1 MKITLAIINRRKQRK
16 HMQEL
21 IIELENDIKEAIR
34 IKKRYET
41 TLKILDFELECW
53 DKQILNKK

>member
-41 TLKILDFELECW
+41 TLKILDFELEC
-53 DKQILNKK
+53 